1 MSQNGRILVV
11 DDMKS
16 FQFLISRCLE
26 DAGYSTTCVSG
37 GSEALVELERS
48 LFDLVISDLVM
59 PGMDGV
65 ALLRQARHLLP
76 RLPFVLV
83 TDYGTVD
90 GAVAAIK
97 EGADDYLLKPLNADE
112 LLVVVERLLVH
123 ARLRISHDRMLNSER
138 EKFSFQNIISCSP
151 AMREVLTAAQ
161 QVAASPKTTV
171 AVYGESGVG
180 KEVMARAIHSAS
192 GHGMTSFVAVNC
204 AAIPETLLET
214 ELFGHVKGSFT
225 GADRE
230 REGKCSRAQG
240 GTLFLDEIGDMP
252 RSLQPKLL
260 RLLEE
265 RVYEK
270 VGSDHAVPADFR
282 IIVATHCNLQEGC
295 NRETFRWDL
304 YHRLNIF
311 PLTIPSLR
319 ERREDIPQLADHFIN
334 IYRQHQG
341 RQLPGLSKAA
351 LELMLVYDWPGNV
364 RELRNI
370 LEYAT
375 IVCKGDLIR
384 PEHLRLQQSASCR
397 EELTEEG
404 ITLCL
409 TFTRE
414 EFSLEAII
422 RQGTDWALQQCDNN
436 KSAAARLLKISRK
449 QFY

>member
-161 QVAASPKTTV
+161 QVAASPKTTTLPSSLNSKSV
-171 AVYGESGVG
+171 GVNDFTP
-180 KEVMARAIHSAS
+180 KPLIDSNSA
-192 GHGMTSFVAVNC
+192 HTKTYAPMNWLSF
-204 AAIPETLLET
+204 
-214 ELFGHVKGSFT
+214 LFNS
-225 GADRE
+225 
-230 REGKCSRAQG
+230 S
-240 GTLFLDEIGDMP
+240 
-252 RSLQPKLL
+252 
-260 RLLEE
+260 
-265 RVYEK
+265 
-270 VGSDHAVPADFR
+270 
-282 IIVATHCNLQEGC
+282 
-295 NRETFRWDL
+295 
-304 YHRLNIF
+304 
-311 PLTIPSLR
+311 PSL
-319 ERREDIPQLADHFIN
+319 L
-334 IYRQHQG
+334 
-341 RQLPGLSKAA
+341 
-351 LELMLVYDWPGNV
+351 
-364 RELRNI
+364 
-370 LEYAT
+370 
-375 IVCKGDLIR
+375 
-384 PEHLRLQQSASCR
+384 
-397 EELTEEG
+397 
-404 ITLCL
+404 
-409 TFTRE
+409 
-414 EFSLEAII
+414 
-422 RQGTDWALQQCDNN
+422 
-436 KSAAARLLKISRK
+436 
-449 QFY
+449 